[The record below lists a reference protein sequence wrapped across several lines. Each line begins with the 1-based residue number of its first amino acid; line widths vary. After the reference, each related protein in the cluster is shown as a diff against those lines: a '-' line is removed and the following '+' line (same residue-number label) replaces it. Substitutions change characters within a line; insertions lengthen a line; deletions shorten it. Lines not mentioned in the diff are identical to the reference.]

1 MASTTSPPDISPAT
15 RPRLP
20 DARSILYFY
29 LHLAGFT
36 AMTLLLTWGLFAL
49 FFLALG
55 GFSFDGLMHQLNNLS
70 SRYVAASPDRVAS
83 FKHIFVVAH
92 LILAAGLIVLRRHRI
107 LPPAL
112 PRGGHDH
119 G

>member
-1 MASTTSPPDISPAT
+1 MASRTSPPARPPAT
-15 RPRLP
+15 RLRLS
-20 DARSILYFY
+20 DARTILHAS

-36 AMTLLLTWGLFAL
+36 VTTMLLTWGLFVL

-55 GFSFDGLMHQLNNLS
+55 GFSFDGLMHQFGNLT
-70 SRYVAASPDRVAS
+70 SRYVVASSDRVAS
-83 FKHIFVVAH
+83 FKNILVVAH

-107 LPPAL
+107 LPSAL
-112 PRGGHDH
+112 SKRSHDH